1 MPLFLLSALAV
12 VFIAVLT
19 LMPMPVSD
27 AEPWIPYS
35 DKVVHFLLFGTLST
49 VLCFDLGRK
58 AGCLNGRIVI
68 GAMAITV
75 VYGAVV
81 ELLQG
86 GMGLGRSADMADWLA
101 DDLGAV
107 VCPMLLW
114 KVLRRVI
121 DRYQAVELVETSSS
135 RQLMPE
141 MRGLYEESFPVEER
155 RPWEDIVRM
164 VNDGDLPYHFFVI
177 KYRGRQAGFI
187 SWWRLQG
194 VIYIEHFAIKPGLR
208 GKGIG
213 TKVITAFVSEQHLPV
228 ILEVEPAGS
237 TPMADRRI
245 AFYTRCGFRALSQFD
260 YVQPPYTPDLP
271 SVPLMLMTTDLQL
284 DPEAAS
290 SSIHKVVYSC
300 ENGA

>member
-27 AEPWIPYS
+27 AEPWMPYG
-35 DKVVHFLLFGTLST
+35 DKVVHFMLFGALST
-49 VLCFDLGRK
+49 VLCFDFGRK
-58 AGCLNGRIVI
+58 AGCLDRRIII
-68 GAMAITV
+68 GAMAISA
-75 VYGAVV
+75 VYGAAV

-107 VCPMLLW
+107 VCPMLSW
-114 KVLRRVI
+114 RVLRWGI
-121 DRYQAVELVETSSS
+121 DRYQSVEFMSAGSSL
-135 RQLMPE
+135 QLNPE

-155 RPWEDIVRM
+155 RPWEDILRM
-164 VNDGDLPYHFFVI
+164 VNGGDLPYHFFVI

-187 SWWRLQG
+187 SRWRLPSA
-194 VIYIEHFAIKPGLR
+194 IYIEHFAIKPGLR